1 MEKCTFDHFK
11 NNNYQND
18 YDWQEVF
25 DKNQL

>member
-11 NNNYQND
+11 NNNYYND